1 MCMAGLLIGLIP
13 LIIFAIIDAY
23 ASLNVALIAMIIAT
37 IIEVTYSIYMFGG
50 LDAIS
55 IVSIV
60 LVIILCGIS
69 YMKKSSVM
77 IKLKPAIL
85 SGFLGA
91 LFLFYSLIKQPFL
104 ITLLNKYAAIL
115 TPEVGLILKTEI
127 GQQYFGVLSLY
138 LGYTFIAHAA
148 LVYFTGVKTN
158 NFWWGLSSTLGFLL
172 FMIIAT
178 ICANLTVSIYS

>member
-1 MCMAGLLIGLIP
+1 MAGLLIGLIP

-85 SGFLGA
+85 SGFGGS
-91 LFLFYSLIKQPFL
+91 FSFYSLIKQPFL